1 MKNKKTIYHFVVD
14 QSGSMSGSEGPTIEG
29 FNSQI
34 RTIKNLQ
41 KEYPENE
48 YVVSVTYFED
58 EVMDIIK
65 FAKINEVQLL
75 SRENYVPG
83 GLTALLD
90 GIGKSI
96 HAVKTRYESEI
107 RDDSA
112 TVVMVILTDGG
123 ENASQF
129 FQLKQLAGMIKEL
142 DESGKWTFSFLGADL
157 DAVRASSNFNIRKE
171 NVISFSKRKFS
182 AMMDQTNESII
193 QYEKRKA
200 AGKRSSIFFDQ
211 IEDKDQR
218 ED

>member
-1 MKNKKTIYHFVVD
+1 M
-14 QSGSMSGSEGPTIEG
+14 E
-29 FNSQI
+29 
-34 RTIKNLQ
+34 
-41 KEYPENE
+41 
-48 YVVSVTYFED
+48 
-58 EVMDIIK
+58 
-65 FAKINEVQLL
+65 
-75 SRENYVPG
+75 
-83 GLTALLD
+83 
-90 GIGKSI
+90 
-96 HAVKTRYESEI
+96 
-107 RDDSA
+107 
-112 TVVMVILTDGG
+112 G

-129 FQLKQLAGMIKEL
+129 FELKQLASMIKEL

-157 DAVRASSNFNIRKE
+157 DAVRASANFNIRKE